1 MKKICVVVTSRA
13 AYGRLRSVLQ
23 AIKDHDKLT
32 LQIVVAASAI
42 LPRYGTQAMLLEDGF
57 EVDFTALSCIEGHT
71 HGSMAVG
78 TGILIPELTTIFG
91 VLNPDIVLAHAD
103 RFETIA
109 VAIAAS
115 YSNIILAHTQ
125 GGEITG
131 TIDESV
137 RHAVT
142 KLAHIHFP
150 ATTRADRNILR
161 MGEDSRHIHLV
172 GCPSIDL
179 VRDSEDDCTVDFRA
193 SGSGY
198 EIDPNK
204 QFILVVQHPVTSE
217 YESATEQIE
226 KTLIAVRS
234 VDIQAVWLWPNIDAG
249 SDEISKRLRMNRD
262 QQKNDKIRYFS
273 NFKPLEYAYLL
284 YHCECLVG
292 NSSSGLRE
300 GSYIGTPVVNIGTR
314 QEGREQAGNVIHVDH
329 NTSRIKQA
337 IESQIKHGTY
347 PSSQLYG
354 YGTAGIKIA
363 EILAEKHS
371 INIQKRLCYG

>member
-1 MKKICVVVTSRA
+1 MKKICVVITSRA

-23 AIKDHDKLT
+23 AIKDHDELT
-32 LQIVVAASAI
+32 LQIVIAASAM

-57 EVDFTALSCIEGHT
+57 EIDFTALSCIEGHT
-71 HGSMAVG
+71 HSSMAVG
-78 TGILIPELTTIFG
+78 TGILIPNLTTIFG

-103 RFETIA
+103 RFETLA

-161 MGEDSRHIHLV
+161 MGEDSRHVHLV

-179 VRDSEDDCTVDFRA
+179 VRESESGCKSDFKGF
-193 SGSGY
+193 GSGY
-198 EIDPNK
+198 EIDSNEP
-204 QFILVVQHPVTSE
+204 FILVVQHPVTSE
-217 YESATEQIE
+217 YENATEQIE

-234 VDIQAVWLWPNIDAG
+234 LDIQAIWLWPNIDAG
-249 SDEISKRLRMNRD
+249 SDEISKQLRINRD
-262 QQKNDKIRYFS
+262 QRKNDKIRYFS

-284 YHCECLVG
+284 NTCKCLVG
-292 NSSSGLRE
+292 NSSSGIRE
-300 GSYIGTPVVNIGTR
+300 GSFIGTPVVNIGTR
-314 QEGREQAGNVIHVDH
+314 QEGREQAGNVLHVKHDV
-329 NTSRIKQA
+329 TEIIQA
-337 IESQIKHGTY
+337 IQAQINHGTY
-347 PSSQLYG
+347 PGSDLYG
-354 YGTAGIKIA
+354 YGKAGIKIA
-363 EILAEKHS
+363 EILADKHS
-371 INIQKRLCYG
+371 ISIQKKLCYG